1 MSFIQILVGALLA
14 FLVSGLPANVSS
26 SNGSTIASTPGLVR
40 IFTASIHLADFSPPI
55 PIPGGQRIVA
65 KVNNGKL
72 SGESLNGTV
81 QGGVSVI
88 DIVNGGQAIEINV
101 RSYGSTS
108 DGVPFLVEESGVG
121 SSADGFARLVCV
133 NVGWVRN
140 SGTNEAVQLL
150 SIGGQYA
157 NLANEFLLT
166 ETTLSSDRKTVS
178 SAIYRAVDR

>member
-14 FLVSGLPANVSS
+14 FLVSGLPANVPS

-72 SGESLNGTV
+72 SGESLSGTV

-121 SSADGFARLVCV
+121 SSADGFARL
-133 NVGWVRN
+133 
-140 SGTNEAVQLL
+140 LL